1 MQRGLLCE
9 MGQFIKASQ
18 SKDKT
23 LKLELACRGK
33 AYTPSQQCFWITGAG
48 SRGLAPARRVKRRHK
63 MVVRIECYLPTLPWG
78 EKQQNIAGP
87 HTYTSQRCY
96 KLDRWGSSRSD
107 GERGCLIP
115 TILMGEVVWGCELEF
130 GELVWAACIINPH
143 KKIDE
148 RLFN

>member
-1 MQRGLLCE
+1 MKETCKSSLSFTAGTSFNKTVVTGRGVHMVQPGLFCE

-87 HTYTSQRCY
+87 HTYTSHRCY
-96 KLDRWGSSRSD
+96 KLDR
-107 GERGCLIP
+107 
-115 TILMGEVVWGCELEF
+115 
-130 GELVWAACIINPH
+130 
-143 KKIDE
+143 
-148 RLFN
+148 